1 MSELDKAG
9 EAFDPAIHYAK
20 DGKGV
25 LTKAGVWRRR
35 PGGAPKGGTDVAA
48 LVERLDRQQREIER
62 LQAAYSTAPAAA
74 PTAADIKR
82 LQATIEE
89 LGSLHPNASRQLARP
104 AGTPNFVPYRGLARA
119 KEKCATDGFHEP
131 GDIFSVDVPC
141 LWSDDPFEPIIMDG
155 DTAVPNPNAPDPVDF
170 RFRQRVD
177 DSTQNLQ
184 ARAV

>member
-1 MSELDKAG
+1 MTELDRAG
-9 EAFDPAIHYAK
+9 TAFDPVIHYAR
-20 DGKGV
+20 DGKGI
-25 LTKAGVWRRR
+25 LTKEGLWRRR
-35 PGGAPKGGTDVAA
+35 PGGAPKQPDLSA
-48 LVERLDRQQREIER
+48 LLERLDRQQREIDR
-62 LQAAYSTAPAAA
+62 LNAAYSPNTAP
-74 PTAADIKR
+74 TSADFSR

-89 LGSLHPNASRQLARP
+89 LGNMHPNASRKLARP
-104 AGTPNFVPYRGLARA
+104 PGTPNFVPYRGLVRA

-141 LWSDDPFEPIIMDG
+141 LWSDDPFEPIVMDG
-155 DTAVPNPNAPDPVDF
+155 DVAIPNPGAPDPVDF